1 LEPQKTGKSDCTR
14 TANTPAFR
22 QSNDKTL
29 AYDGFS
35 KEDNT
40 YAYYTEGHKDGTAKV
55 KITNPGLWMMRVQ
68 HTAPE
73 HNEEYDRYVARAV
86 LLFDVK

>member
-1 LEPQKTGKSDCTR
+1 
-14 TANTPAFR
+14 
-22 QSNDKTL
+22 
-29 AYDGFS
+29 
-35 KEDNT
+35 
-40 YAYYTEGHKDGTAKV
+40 
-55 KITNPGLWMMRVQ
+55 MMRVQ